1 MFCLKMTPN
10 VWNLQILSGS
20 LRFQSNIW
28 EHDTFEALSFCAIC
42 PFHTQWINGM
52 VTSREFNDFILFI
65 IILNT
70 AIYAMVW
77 PEQSVPL
84 KRALE
89 STNFVFTVIFILEA
103 ILKVIGLGP
112 RAYWSDNWN
121 VFDFVIVSISIIE
134 FIFDLI
140 ANGGTN
146 GDSNGFTGSALSALR
161 SMRLMRA
168 FKLLGKFD
176 TMRRLFYLVLG
187 SMAEVSVLTML
198 MGIFIFMFAALGMS
212 LFGGT
217 LIEYGDERSGR
228 WRFDHFYWSWINVFM
243 VISGDSWNEIMY
255 DTGLWVVGVFKM
267 WTCFW
272 FSVL

>member
-1 MFCLKMTPN
+1 
-10 VWNLQILSGS
+10 
-20 LRFQSNIW
+20 
-28 EHDTFEALSFCAIC
+28 
-42 PFHTQWINGM
+42 M

-77 PEQSVPL
+77 PEQSVQL

-103 ILKVIGLGP
+103 ILKIIGLGP

-146 GDSNGFTGSALSALR
+146 GDSNGFTGSALSVFR

-187 SMAEVSVLTML
+187 SMAEVSVLTLL

-212 LFGGT
+212 LFGGA

-255 DTGLWVVGVFKM
+255 DTGLCVVEVFKM

-272 FSVL
+272 FYVL